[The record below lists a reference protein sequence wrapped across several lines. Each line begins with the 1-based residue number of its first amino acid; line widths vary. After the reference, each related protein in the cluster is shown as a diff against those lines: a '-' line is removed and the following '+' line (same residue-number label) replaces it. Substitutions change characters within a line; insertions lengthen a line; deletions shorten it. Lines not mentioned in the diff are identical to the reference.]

1 MLFGSIR
8 FIGMVVDGFIPLMDV
23 GMGMDMFVRMGM
35 YLIAMPMFVGVN
47 MGVFVG
53 VLQADGK
60 TTYTA
65 TAIFGGQT
73 YTDTKI
79 VTIPATGHITHVAEE
94 KWRTDGTHHWKKCTG
109 CDTKLESSKH
119 TGETATCMEK
129 AVCAVCEQPYGSEDP
144 RNHSF
149 TRYISDHNAIC
160 KKNGTKTA
168 KCDYGCGTT
177 DTVTDRGS
185 KLEHK
190 FENGKCIR
198 CGLSFWKPDTGD
210 IIMIAI
216 VTLAVSGAALLIL
229 LIRKKGNKEKTS
241 DDVAYPMPFL
251 TMYGNKRHHNQ

>member
-1 MLFGSIR
+1 
-8 FIGMVVDGFIPLMDV
+8 
-23 GMGMDMFVRMGM
+23 MGM
-35 YLIAMPMFVGVN
+35 YQIAMPMFVGVN

-144 RNHSF
+144 ETIALPGIYRTIMLPARKMVPKLPSVTTAAVQRIPSPTGEANWD
-149 TRYISDHNAIC
+149 ISLRMANA
-160 KKNGTKTA
+160 
-168 KCDYGCGTT
+168 
-177 DTVTDRGS
+177 S
-185 KLEHK
+185 
-190 FENGKCIR
+190 
-198 CGLSFWKPDTGD
+198 
-210 IIMIAI
+210 
-216 VTLAVSGAALLIL
+216 AV
-229 LIRKKGNKEKTS
+229 
-241 DDVAYPMPFL
+241 V
-251 TMYGNKRHHNQ
+251 